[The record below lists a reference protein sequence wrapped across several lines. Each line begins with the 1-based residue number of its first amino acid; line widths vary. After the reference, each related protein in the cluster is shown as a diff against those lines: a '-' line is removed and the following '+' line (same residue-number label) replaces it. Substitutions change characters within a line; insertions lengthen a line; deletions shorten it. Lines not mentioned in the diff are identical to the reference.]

1 MFIGLGF
8 TASAIG
14 QFFKEYNSL
23 IRQIGAILII
33 VFGLMVAGIIK
44 PAWVMSNHKMEFKN
58 RPSGF
63 LGSFLIGIAFAAGW
77 TPCTGPILGQ

>member
-1 MFIGLGF
+1 
-8 TASAIG
+8 
-14 QFFKEYNSL
+14 
-23 IRQIGAILII
+23 
-33 VFGLMVAGIIK
+33 MVAGIIK